1 MEWTKVREKFCSLKN
16 NVLSC
21 CSAPLERTP
30 FEFYPT
36 TSKNHDSP
44 GRVDVDNDRADLS
57 SETNSRCLS
66 TGFTLIGYTFL
77 LQFLL
82 HAINFLLN
90 GLAFR
95 HLDTTS
101 LGLVNVR
108 IGLFYSTL
116 MFITRESFRRACLSR
131 GGELVTQPASE
142 KTNTAASESGLF
154 RSRVSSFA
162 ELIDLTWT
170 IVPLGAVLGSA
181 LLAVWIWILP
191 APSRLASAGGELK
204 LPADVLDQ
212 RYVNCLLVYA
222 LSGLFELA
230 TESFWLVCQLTHRIR
245 ARILIEAFAN
255 TSRVIG
261 IVLAILFVS
270 PEYAI
275 YSLGFP
281 QPLEWLNL
289 FHSYGS
295 PDTLMVVLLIA
306 FLTTVHMPLLVHCE
320 RYLISGFHLIS
331 FTDQGIY
338 DLVNNLGSTAARL
351 LFSPMEESCHFV
363 FNQCL
368 LRNVRPEEQNIIL
381 MRDVFRI
388 FRTVLRT
395 CSLVG
400 WVGVAF
406 AQANSCLLLSLYI
419 GPSLAENTT
428 AVTLLRLYSAYVLLL
443 AWNGSTEAF
452 LNATMSTVSLFSD

>member
-1 MEWTKVREKFCSLKN
+1 MSFVILFSLHSCDWLICSYRRVKMEWTKVREKFCSLKN

-281 QPLEWLNL
+281 QILHGSVLFFTYLCYFSYVLRKPNGFQHESKHVVQSFRELFPRIRQVRFISSFSVDRPALELTKNL
-289 FHSYGS
+289 FG
-295 PDTLMVVLLIA
+295 
-306 FLTTVHMPLLVHCE
+306 
-320 RYLISGFHLIS
+320 
-331 FTDQGIY
+331 QGI
-338 DLVNNLGSTAARL
+338 LKQL
-351 LFSPMEESCHFV
+351 LTE
-363 FNQCL
+363 
-368 LRNVRPEEQNIIL
+368 
-381 MRDVFRI
+381 
-388 FRTVLRT
+388 
-395 CSLVG
+395 G
-400 WVGVAF
+400 W
-406 AQANSCLLLSLYI
+406 I
-419 GPSLAENTT
+419 P
-428 AVTLLRLYSAYVLLL
+428 
-443 AWNGSTEAF
+443 
-452 LNATMSTVSLFSD
+452 